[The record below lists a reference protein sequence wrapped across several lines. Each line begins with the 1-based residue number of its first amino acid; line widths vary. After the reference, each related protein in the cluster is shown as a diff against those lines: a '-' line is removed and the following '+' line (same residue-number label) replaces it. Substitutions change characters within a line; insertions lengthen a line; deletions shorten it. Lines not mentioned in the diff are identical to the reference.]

1 MVTRPAP
8 HAAPERAPRRA
19 RPARRRRRPTWPAL
33 LLGGVL
39 AVGVA
44 LRLWG
49 VKNGLPFVYDLD
61 ERRHFVDIAVQMY
74 RHGYNPHYFQNPP
87 GFTYLLH
94 AVDSFAYGGL
104 WPRGAGPAARAQLLT
119 DPTPLFVMGRIAA
132 RVLGGGAGGGA
143 PFPAQRVYGAGAR
156 P

>member
-8 HAAPERAPRRA
+8 LAAPERAPRRA
-19 RPARRRRRPTWPAL
+19 SPARRRRRPTVPAL
-33 LLGGVL
+33 LLGAVL

-61 ERRHFVDIAVQMY
+61 ERRHFVDVAVQMY

-94 AVDSFAYGGL
+94 VVFSFAYGGL
-104 WPRGAGPAARAQLLT
+104 SPRGARPAPRPPLLTHPPPPFVVGRLPARA
-119 DPTPLFVMGRIAA
+119 PG
-132 RVLGGGAGGGA
+132 
-143 PFPAQRVYGAGAR
+143 
-156 P
+156 